1 MAELTT
7 PSMSPFIVIGSTVNE
22 PNEEM
27 AIAGENE
34 VLLKAS
40 GILEAFE
47 CSMCMYYI
55 CNEQYPKVCANTY
68 MFLQRSI
75 LNVFDNQKVPTK
87 VLIFMSE
94 LSKI

>member
-1 MAELTT
+1 
-7 PSMSPFIVIGSTVNE
+7 MSPFIVIGGTVDE

-27 AIAGENE
+27 AVAAENQ

-47 CSMCMYYI
+47 CLMCIYYV
-55 CNEQYPKVCANTY
+55 CNVQYPKDCANTY

-75 LNVFDNQKVPTK
+75 LKVFDNQKVPTK
-87 VLIFMSE
+87 VLILMSE
-94 LSKI
+94 LDKI

>member
-1 MAELTT
+1 
-7 PSMSPFIVIGSTVNE
+7 MSPFIVIGSTVNE

-55 CNEQYPKVCANTY
+55 CNVQYPKA
-68 MFLQRSI
+68 
-75 LNVFDNQKVPTK
+75 
-87 VLIFMSE
+87 
-94 LSKI
+94 